1 MLSHRRCP
9 KCSSTWVTQHYC
21 NGHHC
26 NHRGGRPG
34 CGGEHLRLTCSGC
47 GYGWNEATHDHREPA
62 APEAPS
68 PSPRRR
74 NHVPRILFEGDE
86 GAPKLPTMHPRPGRW
101 RSICRSSSCSV

>member
-9 KCSSTWVTQHYC
+9 KCSSNWVSQTYC

-34 CGGEHLRLTCSGC
+34 GGGEHLRLTCSGC
-47 GYGWNEATHDHREPA
+47 GYGWNEPTHDHRERT
-62 APEAPS
+62 PESS
-68 PSPRRR
+68 PLSPRRR

-86 GAPKLPTMHPRPGRW
+86 GAPKLPTMHPRGGKW
-101 RSICRSSSCSV
+101 RSVCRSSCSV